1 MFTNFR
7 RYLQEKAA
15 FSETDLTAVEAVCI
29 YRHLKAGEK
38 LLAEGQTWQHN
49 AFVYQGLTRG
59 YRANIYGEEQT
70 INFSP
75 EDYWTGDREALL
87 TGKPTTVNIEALVD
101 TDLLLIEKAD
111 FDRLCIEVAPFSE
124 FMTNLIQ
131 RNLLAYQK
139 RLEETRAH
147 TDDEKVLAFKK
158 KFPTVTARAPLYTI
172 ATYLDIE
179 EYKLKFILST
189 LS

>member
-15 FSETDLTAVEAVCI
+15 FTEADLKTVEAVCM

-38 LLAEGQTWQHN
+38 LLAEGQTWHHN

-59 YRANIYGEEQT
+59 YRLNSNGGEQT

-87 TGKPTTVNIEALVD
+87 TGEPTSVNIEALAD
-101 TDLLLIEKAD
+101 THLLLIEKTD
-111 FDRLCIEVAPFSE
+111 FDNLCTMVVPFSE

-131 RNLLAYQK
+131 RNLEAYHK
-139 RLEETRAH
+139 RLEDNRAF
-147 TDDEKVLAFKK
+147 TDDDKVLAFIK
-158 KFPTVTARAPLYTI
+158 KFPTVVARAPLHTI

-179 EYKLKFILST
+179 PYKLKFLLDT
-189 LS
+189 LG

>member
-1 MFTNFR
+1 MAPQC
-7 RYLQEKAA
+7 L
-15 FSETDLTAVEAVCI
+15 
-29 YRHLKAGEK
+29 
-38 LLAEGQTWQHN
+38 
-49 AFVYQGLTRG
+49 VYQGLTRG
-59 YRANIYGEEQT
+59 YRANIHGEEQT

-87 TGKPTTVNIEALVD
+87 TGKPTNVNIEALVD
-101 TDLLLIEKAD
+101 TDLLLLEKAD

-139 RLEETRAH
+139 RLQETRGF
-147 TDDEKVLAFKK
+147 TDDEKVLAFIN
-158 KFPTVTARAPLYTI
+158 KFPTVVSRAPLHTL
-172 ATYLDIE
+172 ATYLDIDP
-179 EYKLKFILST
+179 YNLKFLLST